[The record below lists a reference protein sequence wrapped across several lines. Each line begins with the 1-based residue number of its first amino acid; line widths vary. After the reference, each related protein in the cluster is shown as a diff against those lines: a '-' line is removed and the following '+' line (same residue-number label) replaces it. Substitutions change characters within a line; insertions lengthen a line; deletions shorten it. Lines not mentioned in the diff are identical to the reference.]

1 MDWDDIMN
9 DTLPLRNLQEIEK
22 CGHSSTLM
30 ILRNVIYN
38 ERRMVMDYGY
48 FGRSRTTILDEI
60 WGGKGSATKYN
71 SVFCSS
77 NWMTLSS

>member
-1 MDWDDIMN
+1 MN

-60 WGGKGSATKYN
+60 WGGEGIRYE
-71 SVFCSS
+71 VQFCI
-77 NWMTLSS
+77 LLLELDDVVILVRAGR